1 MPFLLAAIPLL
12 FAQGA
17 GAGAPAANAKD
28 GVSSTLN
35 LLPYVLIFVVWG
47 YFILIRPPQ
56 QQEKKRRQMIASLK
70 KNDKII
76 TTGGLY
82 ATVSSIDPEQDRIVL
97 RVDDDRGVKL
107 TFSKSVVGRLIEP
120 TTEKSPEKSA
130 DSA

>member
-12 FAQGA
+12 FAQN
-17 GAGAPAANAKD
+17 APAPKANE
-28 GVSSTLN
+28 GLSSTLS
-35 LLPYVLIFVVWG
+35 LVPYVLIFIVWG
-47 YFILIRPPQ
+47 YFILVRPPQ
-56 QQEKKRRQMIASLK
+56 QQEKRRRAMIAALK

-82 ATVSSIDPEQDRIVL
+82 GTVVSIDPDQDRIVL

-107 TFSKSVVGRLIEP
+107 AFSKSVIGRVIEP
-120 TTEKSPEKSA
+120 TGDKPA